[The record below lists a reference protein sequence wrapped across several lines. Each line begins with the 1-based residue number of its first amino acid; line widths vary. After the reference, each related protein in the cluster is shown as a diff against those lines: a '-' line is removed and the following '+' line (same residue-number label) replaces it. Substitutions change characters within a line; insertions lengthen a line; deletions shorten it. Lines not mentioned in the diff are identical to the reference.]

1 LDDDVNDVA
10 RGLPPA
16 AQQRVERQRLS
27 GVSSSLFS
35 APAAA
40 AAQSAGLAPVGE
52 VFGCLVMTMGWAG
65 TGCSWGNYGSQ
76 LGGTGFGSLTSMGGG
91 FYAQPISP
99 VTTSGNGGG
108 YGGFTPYVRAFESGW
123 NGAISR
129 MLAEARALGAH
140 GVVGVQIKRTR
151 LENQTWEFTALGT
164 AVRST
169 DPILAPS
176 PAVAGEVW
184 STNLSAEDTA
194 SAILSGYLPHEIV
207 LGLSV
212 STKHEDWQLAQQ
224 RNGWDNQEVEGMS
237 ELIRAARNEARTLIA
252 AHATHAGGAE
262 LVVTHMDLY
271 EFETQ
276 CGQDG
281 RDFHAEASIIGTTLI
296 PVPRFRGRPESSRV
310 LTVIPLKDL

>member
-1 LDDDVNDVA
+1 LDDDVNDLA
-10 RGLPPA
+10 RGLPLA

-65 TGCSWGNYGSQ
+65 NGCSWGYSG
-76 LGGTGFGSLTSMGGG
+76 GFGSGLSGSFISAT
-91 FYAQPISP
+91 SP
-99 VTTSGNGGG
+99 VTTSGQGSR
-108 YGGFTPYVRAFESGW
+108 YGGFTPYVKAFESGW
-123 NGAISR
+123 NGAIER
-129 MLAEARALGAH
+129 MLAEARALGAD
-140 GVVGVQIKRTR
+140 GVVGVKIERTR

-164 AVRST
+164 AVRAM
-169 DPILAPS
+169 DPILVPR
-176 PAVAGEVW
+176 PTVAGEVW

-194 SAILSGYLPHEIV
+194 SAILSGFVPHEIV

-237 ELIRAARNEARTLIA
+237 ELIRAARNEARSRVE
-252 AHATHAGGAE
+252 AHATHVGGAE
-262 LVVTHMDLY
+262 LVVTQMDLY

-281 RDFHAEASIIGTTLI
+281 RDFHAEASVIGTTLI